1 MVQIVWSCVTSGI
14 AVGSSEIQRFERRL
28 LSRTSDAVSYVK
40 AARLPLQ
47 VPHLTEAPSPSSLA
61 SGAGRRFTGERRVV
75 AVPSARL
82 PRARTKGATGL
93 PDPSFPV
100 KAPQAQRASRGP
112 A

>member
-1 MVQIVWSCVTSGI
+1 M
-14 AVGSSEIQRFERRL
+14 
-28 LSRTSDAVSYVK
+28 SDAVSYVK

-47 VPHLTEAPSPSSLA
+47 VPHFTEAPSAPSLA

-75 AVPSARL
+75 VVPSARL
-82 PRARTKGATGL
+82 RRARTRGATAGL